1 MFACRLIGGSGMY
14 TLEKRLENEHFIE
27 LRYKTETEAEKTTII
42 LCDSKNKDKSLDSK
56 DVDFIK
62 KLFGGKIKKQD
73 GEFPLADKAG
83 KHLKAL
89 FAESEKSG
97 SLRIWDESKC
107 EIQECDSMTC
117 FLEKVNK
124 LKKENPNYNVY
135 FRGQLACQPMLPS
148 LFREN
153 SWIINEF
160 NMNQFV
166 ISRHVEEFK
175 DCHSTIE
182 KMIKLK
188 HYNQPSRLLDIV
200 ANPLMALYFAAE
212 SSVASNAWGIVAAI
226 FSKPEQE
233 KYAGKS
239 DTVLMLANLSNVD
252 FSQYYQIKEGTNKLK
267 RKEKSNKKNDFFA
280 ELGHQCRIEIGI
292 EGYFNDPPFSSQN
305 NEDDPSKKGNIQGNI
320 QGKCKGKKKLKKS
333 VVVIPELN
341 NPRIIQQ
348 QGLFILCGFSEKK
361 EMSLPKSFFNFFKVS
376 KGKAVYFI
384 FSPERMK
391 EIKEQL
397 DTYGI
402 NKSQVYFDLEKT
414 IDYEKNRVK
423 ESYKKKQSKCL
434 HKQKR

>member
-1 MFACRLIGGSGMY
+1 MSFDRGGPVMY
-14 TLEKRLENEHFIE
+14 TLKKRLENEHFIE
-27 LRYKTETEAEKTTII
+27 LRYKTVTKAGKTTII
-42 LCDSKNKDKSLDSK
+42 LCDNKNKDKSLDSK
-56 DVDFIK
+56 DVDYIK
-62 KLFGGKIKKQD
+62 KLFGGEITKHN
-73 GEFPLADKAG
+73 GEFTLKDEKE
-83 KHLKAL
+83 KKIKAL
-89 FAESEKSG
+89 FTQYNT
-97 SLRIWDESKC
+97 LRIWDESKC

-117 FLEKVNK
+117 FLEKVDK

-135 FRGQLACQPMLPS
+135 FRGQLVCQPMLPS
-148 LFREN
+148 LFRED

-226 FSKPEQE
+226 FSKPEEE

-267 RKEKSNKKNDFFA
+267 RKAESNKENDFFA

-292 EGYFNDPPFSSQN
+292 ERYFNNPPFSSQN
-305 NEDDPSKKGNIQGNI
+305 NENGFSKKSKKN
-320 QGKCKGKKKLKKS
+320 KKKGTDEMQFEKC

-348 QGLFILCGFSEKK
+348 QGLFILCGFSE
-361 EMSLPKSFFNFFKVS
+361 ENELSLPDSYFKFFKDS
-376 KGKAVYFI
+376 EEKNIYFI
-384 FSPERMK
+384 FHPKTMAK
-391 EIKEQL
+391 IKEQL

-414 IDYEKNRVK
+414 IDYEKNRII
-423 ESYKKKQSKCL
+423 ESYKKRQSECL
-434 HKQKR
+434 HEQKR

>member
-1 MFACRLIGGSGMY
+1 MY

-27 LRYKTETEAEKTTII
+27 LKYKTVTKAGKTTII
-42 LCDSKNKDKSLDSK
+42 LCDNKNKDKSLDPK

-62 KLFGGKIKKQD
+62 KLFGGEITKHK
-73 GEFPLADKAG
+73 GEFTLKDEKE
-83 KHLKAL
+83 KKFKAL
-89 FAESEKSG
+89 FIQYNT
-97 SLRIWDESKC
+97 LRIWDES
-107 EIQECDSMTC
+107 ECDIRKCNTITG

-135 FRGQLACQPMLPS
+135 FRGQLAYQPMLPS
-148 LFREN
+148 LFRED
-153 SWIINEF
+153 SWILNEF
-160 NMNQFV
+160 NMNQYV

-175 DCHSTIE
+175 DCQSTIE

-226 FSKPEQE
+226 FSKPEKE

-239 DTVLMLANLSNVD
+239 ETVLLLANLSNVD
-252 FSQYYQIKEGTNKLK
+252 FSQYYQMGNDSNKLIK
-267 RKEKSNKKNDFFA
+267 IQDPEKANPFFA

-292 EGYFNDPPFSSQN
+292 DGYFNNPPFSSQ
-305 NEDDPSKKGNIQGNI
+305 DKGNASSVQDNS
-320 QGKCKGKKKLKKS
+320 QHTDENDLEKC

-348 QGLFILCGFSEKK
+348 QGLFILCGFSE
-361 EMSLPKSFFNFFKVS
+361 ENELSLPDSYFKFFKDS
-376 KGKAVYFI
+376 EEKNIYFI
-384 FSPERMK
+384 FHPKTMAK
-391 EIKEQL
+391 IKEQL

-414 IDYEKNRVK
+414 IDYEKNRII
-423 ESYKKKQSKCL
+423 ESYKKRQSECL
-434 HKQKR
+434 HEQKR

>member
-1 MFACRLIGGSGMY
+1 MFACHFERRSGMY
-14 TLEKRLENEHFIE
+14 TLEKRLKKEHFIE
-27 LRYKTETEAEKTTII
+27 ISYEAKTEPGERTVN
-42 LCDSKNKDKSLDSK
+42 LCDSKNKDKSLDPK
-56 DVDFIK
+56 DVNFIK
-62 KLFGGKIKKQD
+62 KLLGGKIEKRN
-73 GEFPLADKAG
+73 GEFPIADKAG

-89 FAESEKSG
+89 FAGSEKSG

-117 FLEKVNK
+117 FLEKVDK

-148 LFREN
+148 LFRED
-153 SWIINEF
+153 SWILNEF
-160 NMNQFV
+160 NMNQYV

-252 FSQYYQIKEGTNKLK
+252 FSQYYQIKEGTNKLE
-267 RKEKSNKKNDFFA
+267 RKKECNKENDFLA

-305 NEDDPSKKGNIQGNI
+305 NGDDSSKKGNIQGNI
-320 QGKCKGKKKLKKS
+320 QGKKKLEEC

-361 EMSLPKSFFNFFKVS
+361 ELSLPDSYFNFFKDS
-376 KGKAVYFI
+376 EKKNIYFI
-384 FSPERMK
+384 FHPKTMAK
-391 EIKEQL
+391 IKEQL

-414 IDYEKNRVK
+414 IDYEKNRII
-423 ESYKKKQSKCL
+423 ESYKKKQSECL
-434 HKQKR
+434 HEQKR